1 MSSRTKFAA
10 YSVPMATSTLVLKK
24 RGRRISLD
32 ETETDPPDG
41 FDRDAAK
48 DKLGKL
54 EDELGT
60 LQELLWG
67 AREHSVLLILQGR
80 DTAGKDGTIKKVAG
94 AFNPRGVHV
103 VSFGVPTTEEKEHDF
118 LWRVHQHA
126 PRKGEIAIFN
136 RSHYEDVLVARVH
149 KLAPKALWRARYEH
163 INAFEATLAAH
174 GCIILKVFLH
184 ISKREQKERLLEREK
199 DPTKAWKLDPTDWK
213 ERKLWS
219 QYSRAYEDAFAQCSA
234 PHAPWH
240 IVPADSKTHR
250 NLAVAEAVAAALRPH
265 KQQWL
270 RSLAEKGRIASG
282 LAR

>member
-1 MSSRTKFAA
+1 
-10 YSVPMATSTLVLKK
+10 MATLVLKK
-24 RGRRISLD
+24 AGRRVSLD
-32 ETETDPPDG
+32 ELATDPPDA
-41 FDRDAAK
+41 FVRDAA
-48 DKLGKL
+48 DGKL
-54 EDELGT
+54 LKLEEELGT

-67 AREHSVLLILQGR
+67 ARQHSVLIVLQGR
-80 DTAGKDGTIKKVAG
+80 DTAGKDGTIKRVAG

-103 VSFGVPTTEEKEHDF
+103 VSFGVPTTEETEHDF
-118 LWRVHQHA
+118 LWRVHRHA

-149 KLAPKALWRARYEH
+149 KLAPKSLWQARFEH
-163 INAFEATLAAH
+163 INAFEDTLAAH

-219 QYSRAYEDAFAQCSA
+219 QYSKAYEDVFARCSQA
-234 PHAPWH
+234 CAPWH
-240 IVPADSKTHR
+240 IVPADSKAYR
-250 NLAVAEAVAAALRPH
+250 NLTVAEALASALRPH

-270 RSLAEKGRIASG
+270 RALADKGRIAAG

>member
-1 MSSRTKFAA
+1 M
-10 YSVPMATSTLVLKK
+10 PTLVLK
-24 RGRRISLD
+24 RPGRRLSLD
-32 ETETDPPDG
+32 ALATEPPEG
-41 FDRDAAK
+41 FDRDAAN
-48 DKLGKL
+48 DKLDKL
-54 EDELGT
+54 QEELGT

-67 AREHSVLLILQGR
+67 ARQHSVLIILQGR

-103 VSFGVPTTEEKEHDF
+103 ASFGVPTTEESEHDF
-118 LWRVHQHA
+118 LWRIHRHA

-149 KLAPKALWRARYEH
+149 KLAPKPLWQARYEH
-163 INAFEATLAAH
+163 INAFETTLAAH

-184 ISKREQKERLLEREK
+184 ISKREQEQRLIEREL

-219 QYSRAYEDAFAQCSA
+219 QYSKAYEDAFARCSQ
-234 PHAPWH
+234 PQAPWL
-240 IVPADSKTHR
+240 IVPADVKAYR
-250 NLAVAEAVAAALRPH
+250 NLTVADALAGALRPH

-270 RSLAEKGRIASG
+270 RALAEKGRIAGG
-282 LAR
+282 LARSAAGRAQPKPR